1 MTLHAAKGLEF
12 PVVFIVGL
20 EEGIFP
26 HSRALTDQV
35 ELEEERRLAYVGIT
49 RAKEKLFLSH
59 AWSRNLYGSKQ
70 YNPPSRFLDEI
81 PSELLQ
87 REGSIDSGA
96 DQGRGGFR
104 PNADQST
111 GQKIEWTRATIPK
124 YRRDSGTAQ
133 DMVGANAGLKV
144 GDDVE
149 HPSFGEGV
157 IINIRGSG
165 ETTEAAIEF
174 AKHGTKHL
182 ALAWAPLK
190 KIN

>member
-1 MTLHAAKGLEF
+1 M
-12 PVVFIVGL
+12 
-20 EEGIFP
+20 
-26 HSRALTDQV
+26 
-35 ELEEERRLAYVGIT
+35 
-49 RAKEKLFLSH
+49 
-59 AWSRNLYGSKQ
+59 
-70 YNPPSRFLDEI
+70 
-81 PSELLQ
+81 LQ

-96 DQGRGGFR
+96 DEGRGGFR
-104 PNADQST
+104 PSADQST

>member
-1 MTLHAAKGLEF
+1 
-12 PVVFIVGL
+12 VFIVGM

-26 HSRALTDQV
+26 HSRALVDQN

-49 RAKEKLFLSH
+49 RAKEKLFLTH
-59 AWSRNLYGSKQ
+59 AWSRNLYGSTQ

-81 PSELLQ
+81 PGELLQ
-87 REGSIDSGA
+87 REGSVDSGA
-96 DQGRGGFR
+96 DEGRGGYR
-104 PNADQST
+104 PRPEET
-111 GQKIEWTRATIPK
+111 GAKKIEWTKKSVPK
-124 YRRDSGTAQ
+124 YRRQGEPVGALT
-133 DMVGANAGLKV
+133 GANAGLKV

-157 IINIRGSG
+157 IVNIRGSG
-165 ETTEAAIEF
+165 ESAEATIEF
-174 AKHGTKHL
+174 ASHGKKHL